1 MVLAGKDSLMSS
13 LWLMVVT
20 CMLRSS
26 YCRCLKL
33 IASNSPCWF
42 RCQEKT
48 MRSYPLSSRKNTQGR
63 GSRSTAF
70 CMRLA
75 WSRSGSSR
83 PAADAATARLALH
96 PIGSGLP
103 VVGSVMRYSPAWR
116 RCPTGRDGGGSTVR
130 CPRASRPSDS
140 ARPCPRVQARG
151 YLRHL
156 RALRRDGKHSA

>member
-1 MVLAGKDSLMSS
+1 MSS

-42 RCQEKT
+42 RYQEKT

-63 GSRSTAF
+63 GSCSTAF

-83 PAADAATARLALH
+83 PAADAAAARLALH
-96 PIGSGLP
+96 PIGRGRP
-103 VVGSVMRYSPAWR
+103 VVGSVMRYWPGVVTVSHRSGWRWFHCSMPASIASIGLCPSAGLMAKDSVARVTSPAIVF
-116 RCPTGRDGGGSTVR
+116 RCTMVSPGS
-130 CPRASRPSDS
+130 
-140 ARPCPRVQARG
+140 
-151 YLRHL
+151 
-156 RALRRDGKHSA
+156 